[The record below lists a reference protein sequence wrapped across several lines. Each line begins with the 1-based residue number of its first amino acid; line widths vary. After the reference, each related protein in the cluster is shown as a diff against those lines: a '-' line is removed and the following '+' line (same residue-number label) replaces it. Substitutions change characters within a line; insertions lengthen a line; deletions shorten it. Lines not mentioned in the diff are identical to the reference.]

1 MGRGPYQSTVNKV
14 LTRVLS
20 GNLKKNENY
29 SLHEASGKLGLH
41 ENTLR
46 DNLQPA
52 NLSEINRALQRVK
65 PGCKIKRI
73 TIPREGL
80 RVEGCVLGPLG
91 VVRHPIEPRWQAW
104 LETSP
109 KPLIWLM
116 ERPKIR
122 EGIQR
127 PIIPYGPAREWL
139 TNRETLIKNRSKI
152 F

>member
-1 MGRGPYQSTVNKV
+1 LGRGPYQPTVKKFV
-14 LTRVLS
+14 KGILS
-20 GNLKKNENY
+20 GDLKKNENY
-29 SLHEASGKLGLH
+29 SLHEASAKLGLH

-46 DNLQPA
+46 DNMQSA
-52 NLSEINRALQRVK
+52 NLSEINKALQGVR
-65 PGCKIKRI
+65 PGYKIKWI

-116 ERPKIR
+116 EKPKIR

-127 PIIPYGPAREWL
+127 PVIPYGPAREWL
-139 TNRETLIKNRSKI
+139 ADRTTLIKNRPKV